1 VTAESRPRILLREGF
16 PDRPAL
22 DMALSHALL
31 LRVAERA
38 RPAVVR
44 IYEPGPTVAFSKLD
58 SHSPGFAA
66 ACAAARARGYEPVVR
81 LGGGHAAA
89 YGPGCLIHEEI
100 VPHHST
106 LEGLSER
113 YMRESGLLTEALAG
127 LGVTVVAGQ
136 LEGEYCAGAHSL
148 HAGGVKVAGIAQRV
162 IKGAALTSTV
172 LLLDAGPSLREV
184 LVDVYR
190 ALAIDWRPETAGSLA
205 DVVAAPTPPALA
217 AALAPGAADPVQG
230 AALPGRLEEE
240 DLRLAERLEAEHRP

>member
-1 VTAESRPRILLREGF
+1 MTVETTPQTLLLDAF
-16 PDRPAL
+16 PQRPAL

-31 LRVAERA
+31 LRVADGA
-38 RPAVVR
+38 RPPVVR
-44 IYEPGPTVAFSKLD
+44 VYEPGRTVAFSKLD
-58 SHSPGFAA
+58 SHASGFAA
-66 ACAAARARGYEPVVR
+66 ACGAARARGYEPVVR

-89 YGPGCLIHEEI
+89 YGPGCLVHEEI
-100 VPHHST
+100 VPHRST

-113 YMRESGLLTEALAG
+113 YARESGLVSEALAS
-127 LGVTVVAGQ
+127 LGVTVTAGQ

-172 LLLDAGPSLREV
+172 LLLDAGPSLRAV

-190 ALAIDWRPETAGSLA
+190 ELGIDWRPETAGSLA
-205 DVVAAPTPPALA
+205 DVALAPTPVALA
-217 AALAPGAADPVQG
+217 AALAPGAPA
-230 AALPGRLEEE
+230 PGRLEDE

>member
-1 VTAESRPRILLREGF
+1 MTAGTVPQTLLLDGF
-16 PDRPAL
+16 PARPSL

-38 RPAVVR
+38 RPSVVR
-44 IYEPGPTVAFSKLD
+44 VYEPGPTVAFSKLD
-58 SHSPGFAA
+58 SHAPGFAA
-66 ACAAARARGYEPVVR
+66 ACEAARARGYEPVIR

-113 YMRESGLLTEALAG
+113 YARESDIVESALAR
-127 LGVTVVAGQ
+127 LGVSVTAGQ

-162 IKGAALTSTV
+162 VKGAALTSTV
-172 LLLDAGPSLREV
+172 LLLDAGPSLRDV
-184 LVDVYR
+184 LVAVYR

-205 DVVAAPTPPALA
+205 DVAAAPTPTALA
-217 AALAPGAADPVQG
+217 ATLAPGAPA
-230 AALPGRLEEE
+230 PGRLEDE
-240 DLRLAERLEAEHRP
+240 DLRLAERLEPDHRA